1 MILLFSMLALAQ
13 DPFRDL
19 LGDPTPRSEADAIA
33 ELRPTA
39 RWCVAPG
46 EQLFPWER
54 EWCTAIPPE
63 CPGMEAR
70 CAEDQSQGCNDQD
83 LNIPDA
89 DLSAPLAW
97 TAQLIQ
103 GLAIA
108 IAVGL
113 VLAAIAAFLRLRPP
127 PDPELPAP
135 LPARSEKSSPE
146 PELAV
151 QAGPDPLGEA
161 RAAFARG
168 EVGLAVMLL
177 RAAVLAVLER
187 RGRLV
192 LHPSRT
198 DREYVRE
205 LSQKPEAEALHEVV
219 RVVEQQRY
227 AGVKLSV
234 ERWERAL
241 AAAAKL
247 LAPLLLLVLCTHAT
261 ARVLD
266 HKLLLP
272 ILSSLGYEVRNG
284 ELPEDYNDELLLAN
298 IQDAEQLNTIVSW
311 VTEGNRALVVIPAGG
326 ELPAGLTAGGA
337 TGPALPMAGDNPIR
351 LPQKPYELIGS
362 AMAILYSE
370 DEKVIATILRPGES
384 NGMLAVVAL
393 PGLLDD
399 ASVLHLGNLR
409 TIRWLVDAMGGGRLV
424 VLAEAEPPSPSPL
437 AALARAGL
445 LPLLGHGMVV
455 FGLAVWWRG
464 RRFSAPRNPPEHR
477 RRDFREHL
485 QAVAAIYR
493 GGEAQQLSF
502 AAYATWALAWLRQRT
517 RADDGDLAAAV
528 ARRTG
533 LPTERVERVLRNA
546 REAVNRPDSVHNEA
560 DLFMQEELW
569 EIVEVMKKGGSSP
582 STSSQSASGGWKRK

>member
-13 DPFRDL
+13 DPLSGL
-19 LGDPTPRSEADAIA
+19 LGDPTPRSEEEAIA

-54 EWCTAIPPE
+54 EWCGAIPPE

-70 CAEDQSQGCNDQD
+70 CAEEQSQGCADQD
-83 LNIPDA
+83 LELPDS

-97 TAQLIQ
+97 TAQVVQ
-103 GLAIA
+103 ALAIA
-108 IAVGL
+108 IAVAL
-113 VLAAIAAFLRLRPP
+113 VLAAVIAFLRLRPP

-135 LPARSEKSSPE
+135 LPARLEKSSPD
-146 PELAV
+146 PEAAI
-151 QAGPDPLGEA
+151 QTGPDPLGEA

-168 EVGLAVMLL
+168 EAGLAVMLL
-177 RAAVLAVLER
+177 RAAVLAVLEQ

-205 LSQKPEAEALHEVV
+205 LADKPEGEPLREVA

-227 AGVKLSV
+227 AGVKLSL

-247 LAPLLLLVLCTHAT
+247 LAPLLLFVLCTHAA

-266 HKLLLP
+266 HKLIVPLF
-272 ILSSLGYEVRNG
+272 SSMGYEIRGG
-284 ELPEDYNDELLLAN
+284 ELPEDYGGELLITSAADTDQLA
-298 IQDAEQLNTIVSW
+298 AIVAW
-311 VTEGNRALVVIPAGG
+311 VTEGNRAIVVVPEGG
-326 ELPAGLTAGGA
+326 ELPAGLSAGA
-337 TGPALPMAGDNPIR
+337 STGPAQPMLGDSPVR
-351 LPQKPYELIGS
+351 LPHKPYELVGS
-362 AMAILYSE
+362 AAPILYS
-370 DEKVIATILRPGES
+370 DDDKVIATALRLGDS
-384 NGMLAVVAL
+384 SGMMAVVAL

-399 ASVLHLGNLR
+399 ASLLHVGNLR
-409 TIRWLVDAMGGGRLV
+409 LLRWLVEAMGGGPIL

-445 LPLLGHGMVV
+445 LPLLGHGLVA
-455 FGLAVWWRG
+455 FGLAAWWRG
-464 RRFSAPRNPPEHR
+464 RRFAAPRNPPEHR

-485 QAVAAIYR
+485 QAVAGLYR
-493 GGEAQQLSF
+493 AGEAQHLSF

-517 RADDGDLAAAV
+517 RADDAELAVAV
-528 ARRTG
+528 ARRSG
-533 LPTERVERVLRNA
+533 LPLERVERVLRNA
-546 REAVNRPDSVHNEA
+546 REAANRPDGSSQEA
-560 DLFMQEELW
+560 ELFMQEELW
-569 EIVEVMKKGGSSP
+569 EIIEGMKKGGGSP
-582 STSSQSASGGWKRK
+582 STNSPSASGGWKRK

>member
-1 MILLFSMLALAQ
+1 VTE
-13 DPFRDL
+13 
-19 LGDPTPRSEADAIA
+19 GH
-33 ELRPTA
+33 
-39 RWCVAPG
+39 
-46 EQLFPWER
+46 
-54 EWCTAIPPE
+54 
-63 CPGMEAR
+63 
-70 CAEDQSQGCNDQD
+70 
-83 LNIPDA
+83 
-89 DLSAPLAW
+89 
-97 TAQLIQ
+97 
-103 GLAIA
+103 
-108 IAVGL
+108 
-113 VLAAIAAFLRLRPP
+113 
-127 PDPELPAP
+127 
-135 LPARSEKSSPE
+135 
-146 PELAV
+146 
-151 QAGPDPLGEA
+151 
-161 RAAFARG
+161 
-168 EVGLAVMLL
+168 
-177 RAAVLAVLER
+177 RAAVLAVLEQ

-205 LSQKPEAEALHEVV
+205 LSQKPEGEALREVV

-227 AGVKLSV
+227 AGLGLSA

-247 LAPLLLLVLCTHAT
+247 LAPLLLLVLCTQAA
-261 ARVLD
+261 ARVFD

-272 ILSSLGYEVRNG
+272 AFSSMGYDIRNG
-284 ELPEDYNDELLLAN
+284 ELPEDYEDELLLAN
-298 IQDAEQLNTIVSW
+298 IQDAEQLNSIVAW
-311 VTEGNRALVVIPAGG
+311 VTEGNRALVVIPVGG
-326 ELPAGLTAGGA
+326 ELPAGLKAGA
-337 TGPALPMAGDNPIR
+337 STGPALPMAGDSPIR
-351 LPQKPYELIGS
+351 LPQKPYELVGS
-362 AMAILYSE
+362 EMAILYSE
-370 DEKVIATILRPGES
+370 DDKVIATVLRPGDS
-384 NGMLAVVAL
+384 DGILGVVAL

-409 TIRWLVDAMGGGRLV
+409 MIRWLVDAMGGGPLV

-445 LPLLGHGMVV
+445 LPLLGHGIVA

-464 RRFSAPRNPPEHR
+464 RRFAAPRNPPDHR

-517 RADDGDLAAAV
+517 RADDGELAAAV

-533 LPTERVERVLRNA
+533 LPAERVERVLRNA
-546 REAVNRPDSVHNEA
+546 REAVNRPESSNNEA